1 MEFKSL
7 PEMIRFMEQ
16 QLVMNFY
23 NGRSAVIRKGVLKV
37 LASVLGAALYMLH
50 LVAKRMWKNRFVHSC
65 DIDALDGFGA
75 EYAIPH
81 KPPVYAA
88 GYVSVELSSGT
99 ASLPS
104 GTLLLDEV
112 TKKEYKT
119 VNDVALSIGSN
130 NVRVMAS
137 EPGAE
142 SNVSSGTELV
152 FIDSVPSNVGYSA
165 EVVGDGIVGGKS
177 VDVVI
182 GGNTEQWGESAE
194 DYRAR
199 LLNRIQNPPHGGSAN
214 DYKLWAERFN
224 FVSKSF
230 VFANYPNS
238 NSVVVAC
245 ANFVEGE
252 TPVVDDAHINEVNA
266 YVNADD
272 RRPVTADIRVMSV
285 TPVKYVINA
294 TCSPFND
301 DVKRSVTNSLKTLLQ
316 NAGPKTSIDFNQ
328 VEVYVLSNSSAKSFS
343 INSVQKYSG
352 SVPVSVQSFDFVL
365 SIPQSKESLETPVA
379 EVVDFSQGMSSI
391 NLISGE

>member
-7 PEMIRFMEQ
+7 PETIRFMEQ
-16 QLVMNFY
+16 QLVTNFY

-75 EYAIPH
+75 EYAVPH
-81 KPPVYAA
+81 KPPVYAT
-88 GYVSVELSSGT
+88 GYVSVALSSGT

-119 VNDVALSIGSN
+119 VNDVALSVGSN

-142 SNVSSGTELV
+142 SNVYSGTELV
-152 FIDSVPSNVGYSA
+152 FIDSVPSNVGDSA
-165 EVVGDGIVGGKS
+165 EVIDDGIVGGKS

-182 GGNTEQWGESAE
+182 SGNVEQWGESAE

-214 DYKLWAERFN
+214 DYKQWAERFN
-224 FVSKSF
+224 FVSKAF
-230 VFANYPNS
+230 VFAHNPNI

-245 ANFVEGE
+245 ANIAEGSTPAITDDQVE
-252 TPVVDDAHINEVNA
+252 EVNN
-266 YVNADD
+266 YINADE
-272 RRPVTADIRVMSV
+272 RRPVTADVLVMSV
-285 TPVKYVINA
+285 SPVKMVINA
-294 TCSPFND
+294 TCKPFND
-301 DVKRSVTNSLKTLLQ
+301 DVKKSVTDALKSVLQ
-316 NAGPKTSIDFNQ
+316 NMGPESEMNFSDAR
-328 VEVYVLSNSSAKSFS
+328 VYVLANSKATDFS
-343 INSVQKYSG
+343 ISSVQKYNG
-352 SVPVSVQSFDFVL
+352 NTPTTVNKFEFVL
-365 SIPQSKESLETPVA
+365 DVTDANDPIA
-379 EVVDFSQGMSSI
+379 EMIDFSAGMSSVS
-391 NLISGE
+391 LTSAGE

>member
-16 QLVMNFY
+16 QLVTNFY

-75 EYAIPH
+75 EYAVPH
-81 KPPVYAA
+81 KPPVYAT
-88 GYVSVELSSGT
+88 GYVSVALSNGT

-119 VNDVALSIGSN
+119 VNDVALSVGSN

-142 SNVSSGTELV
+142 SNASSGTELV
-152 FIDSVPSNVGYSA
+152 FIDSVPSNVGDSA

-182 GGNTEQWGESAE
+182 SGNVEQWGESAE

-214 DYKLWAERFN
+214 DYKRWAERFN
-224 FVSKSF
+224 FVSKAF
-230 VFANYPNS
+230 VFAHNPRV

-245 ANFVEGE
+245 ANIAKGSTPAITDDQVEE
-252 TPVVDDAHINEVNA
+252 VDNYI
-266 YVNADD
+266 NADE
-272 RRPVTADIRVMSV
+272 RRPVTADVLVMSV
-285 TPVKYVINA
+285 SPVKMVVNA
-294 TCSPFND
+294 TCKPFND
-301 DVKRSVTNSLKTLLQ
+301 DVKKSVTDALKSVLQ
-316 NAGPKTSIDFNQ
+316 NMGPESEMNFSDAR
-328 VEVYVLSNSSAKSFS
+328 VYVLANSKATDFS
-343 INSVQKYSG
+343 ISSVQKYNG
-352 SVPVSVQSFDFVL
+352 NTPTTVNKFEFVL
-365 SIPQSKESLETPVA
+365 DVTDANDPIA
-379 EVVDFSQGMSSI
+379 EMIDFSAGMSSVS
-391 NLISGE
+391 LTSAGE